1 MALNIKNAE
10 TERLIDELARVSGES
25 KTAAVTIAVRERLAQ
40 LRAKENAPLAERLV
54 AIGKECAARLDQK
67 TLSLDHDA
75 LLYDLRGLPK

>member
-25 KTAAVTIAVRERLAQ
+25 KTAAVTAAVRERLAQ
-40 LRAKENAPLAERLV
+40 LRAKEGAPLAERLV

-67 TLSLDHDA
+67 TRTLDHDA
-75 LLYDLRGLPK
+75 LLYDRHGLPK

>member
-10 TERLIDELARVSGES
+10 TERLIGELARVSGES

-54 AIGKECAARLDQK
+54 AIGKECAARLDQR
-67 TLSLDHDA
+67 TRSLDHDA
-75 LLYDLRGLPK
+75 LLYDRRGLPK